1 MPARGWEQGGV
12 HQCRAG
18 QDEAEDERRPGFAGA
33 PVSFLESGPARDPR
47 SVPKPLS
54 VAELWSSCFWNGC
67 DSAGRPLEVAGP
79 KKNRVWIE

>member
-18 QDEAEDERRPGFAGA
+18 QDEDERRPGFAGA
-33 PVSFLESGPARDPR
+33 PVSILESGPARDPR
-47 SVPKPLS
+47 SVPKSLF

-67 DSAGRPLEVAGP
+67 DSAWRPLEVAGP